1 MVKQTFEQNTDGRDK
16 KEDIEWIR
24 IWCEDTGSDLPRV
37 AMIGDSITEQVYE
50 KVKKELQGLV
60 KVDYLATSYSIA
72 SPTYMKMVQA
82 FADDS
87 QYALIYFNYGL
98 HAGGLPIEVYED
110 GCRTILSRLM
120 KKARVVIGSTTTLH
134 GETYAKSLPMVEQRN
149 ACIVRLGDELALPID
164 DGYAISVEL
173 GADAKT
179 DGVHFNEAGIER
191 LAKHKAEWIKKLI
204 KE

>member
-1 MVKQTFEQNTDGRDK
+1 MDKQTFEQNTDGRDK

-120 KKARVVIGSTTTLH
+120 KRRV
-134 GETYAKSLPMVEQRN
+134 
-149 ACIVRLGDELALPID
+149 
-164 DGYAISVEL
+164 
-173 GADAKT
+173 
-179 DGVHFNEAGIER
+179 
-191 LAKHKAEWIKKLI
+191 W
-204 KE
+204 